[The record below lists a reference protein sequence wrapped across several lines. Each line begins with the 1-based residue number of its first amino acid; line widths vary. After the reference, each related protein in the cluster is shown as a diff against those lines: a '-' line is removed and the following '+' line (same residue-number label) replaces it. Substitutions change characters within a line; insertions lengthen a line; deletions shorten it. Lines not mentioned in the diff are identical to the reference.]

1 MNGKGGGGSKRRTD
15 TTLFENLV
23 PLSVV
28 LSVIPPLLHLLH
40 KSENLFFEKRFAQ
53 PYAVFLEVLARNN

>member
-1 MNGKGGGGSKRRTD
+1 MNGKGGGSKRRTD

-28 LSVIPPLLHLLH
+28 LSVIPPPLPHLLH

>member
-1 MNGKGGGGSKRRTD
+1 MNGKGGGIKRRTD

-28 LSVIPPLLHLLH
+28 LSVIPPPPPP
-40 KSENLFFEKRFAQ
+40 SS
-53 PYAVFLEVLARNN
+53 